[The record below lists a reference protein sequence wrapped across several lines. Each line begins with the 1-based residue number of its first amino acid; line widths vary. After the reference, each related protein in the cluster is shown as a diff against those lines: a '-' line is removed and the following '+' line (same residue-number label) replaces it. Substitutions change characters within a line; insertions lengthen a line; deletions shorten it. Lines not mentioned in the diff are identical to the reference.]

1 MTYEQKGDFGAAI
14 ADYNQAITL
23 ESNDPWASVDYYYS
37 RAGAHRALDQH
48 EQALADCDVALAL
61 VPDDPRG
68 FYCRGLS
75 EVAMSQTDEA
85 RADFE
90 QAVSLT
96 PVSAWS
102 AWVTDAAQA
111 ELDKIAP

>member
-1 MTYEQKGDFGAAI
+1 
-14 ADYNQAITL
+14 
-23 ESNDPWASVDYYYS
+23 
-37 RAGAHRALDQH
+37 
-48 EQALADCDVALAL
+48 VATG
-61 VPDDPRG
+61 R
-68 FYCRGLS
+68 
-75 EVAMSQTDEA
+75 MDEA

-111 ELDKIAP
+111 ELDKMAP